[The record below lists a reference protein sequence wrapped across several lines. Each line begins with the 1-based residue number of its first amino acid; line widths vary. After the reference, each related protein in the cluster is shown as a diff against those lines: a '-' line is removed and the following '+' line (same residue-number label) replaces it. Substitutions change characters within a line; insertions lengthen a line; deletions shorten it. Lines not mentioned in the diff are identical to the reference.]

1 MCTCILLLL
10 LCTSLI
16 YVLTICRDAE
26 VELEVMWQAA
36 HTENERMKDVLHRT
50 VRQLRQH
57 EALSDAMD
65 RAEQKQIVH
74 VSSDEQ

>member
-1 MCTCILLLL
+1 
-10 LCTSLI
+10 
-16 YVLTICRDAE
+16 
-26 VELEVMWQAA
+26 MWQAA
-36 HTENERMKDVLHRT
+36 HSENERMKDVLHKT

-65 RAEQKQIVH
+65 RAEQKQMVH